1 MTSIHEILPK
11 VWYVKIE
18 KFKDVRGSFIKTY
31 TPHLYHRYLREFK
44 MREEFYTV
52 SKKNVIRGM
61 HFQLPPDDHEKVVFC
76 SAGSAR
82 DVMLDLRPGKGY
94 GKFVD
99 IHLSGEEPG
108 LLFMPK
114 GIAHGYRALEDNT
127 NMVYKTSSEYAPESD
142 TGILWNS
149 FGYDWGPAV
158 PILSDRDQLLS
169 SFEDFKTPF
178 KNL

>member
-1 MTSIHEILPK
+1 MASIHEILPK
-11 VWYVKIE
+11 VWYVKLE
-18 KFKDVRGSFIKTY
+18 KFEDVRGSFIKTY
-31 TPHLYHRYLREFK
+31 TPNLYHRYLREFEI
-44 MREEFYTV
+44 REEFYTV

-158 PILSDRDQLLS
+158 PILSDRDQFLS

>member
-1 MTSIHEILPK
+1 MASIHEILPK
-11 VWYVKIE
+11 VRYVKIE

-31 TPHLYHRYLREFK
+31 TPHLYHQYLHEFK

-114 GIAHGYRALEDNT
+114 GIAHGYRALEDIT

>member
-1 MTSIHEILPK
+1 MVSIHEILPK
-11 VWYVKIE
+11 VWYVKLE
-18 KFKDVRGSFIKTY
+18 KLEDVRGSFIKTY

-52 SKKNVIRGM
+52 SKKDVIRGM

>member
-1 MTSIHEILPK
+1 MASIHEILPEA
-11 VWYVKIE
+11 WYVKLE

-31 TPHLYHRYLREFK
+31 TPNLYHRYLHKFE

-82 DVMLDLRPGKGY
+82 DVMLDLRLGKGY

-149 FGYDWGPAV
+149 FGYDWGPTV
-158 PILSDRDQLLS
+158 PILSDRDQLFS
-169 SFEDFKTPF
+169 SFENFKTPF

>member
-1 MTSIHEILPK
+1 
-11 VWYVKIE
+11 
-18 KFKDVRGSFIKTY
+18 
-31 TPHLYHRYLREFK
+31 
-44 MREEFYTV
+44 
-52 SKKNVIRGM
+52 M

-142 TGILWNS
+142 TGIFWNS

-158 PILSDRDQLLS
+158 PILSDRDQLLP

>member
-1 MTSIHEILPK
+1 MASIHEILPK
-11 VWYVKIE
+11 VRYVKLE
-18 KFKDVRGSFIKTY
+18 KLEDVRGSFIKTY
-31 TPHLYHRYLREFK
+31 TPHLYHRYLREFE

-82 DVMLDLRPGKGY
+82 DVMLDLRLGKGY